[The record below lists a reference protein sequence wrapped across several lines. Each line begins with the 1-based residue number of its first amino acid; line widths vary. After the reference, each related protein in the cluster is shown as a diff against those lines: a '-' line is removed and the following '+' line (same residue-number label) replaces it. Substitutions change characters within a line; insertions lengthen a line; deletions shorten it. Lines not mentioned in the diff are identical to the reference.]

1 SKCQR
6 CADLKPYIS
15 SLLRDSAARK
25 GWVISHRYS
34 TWLEVDEV
42 DVGAGLPA
50 MGRNAAPITSK
61 HR

>member
-25 GWVISHRYS
+25 GWVISHRIF
-34 TWLEVDEV
+34 TTFRARAGP
-42 DVGAGLPA
+42 VGAGVPANALTQAFSLP
-50 MGRNAAPITSK
+50 
-61 HR
+61 